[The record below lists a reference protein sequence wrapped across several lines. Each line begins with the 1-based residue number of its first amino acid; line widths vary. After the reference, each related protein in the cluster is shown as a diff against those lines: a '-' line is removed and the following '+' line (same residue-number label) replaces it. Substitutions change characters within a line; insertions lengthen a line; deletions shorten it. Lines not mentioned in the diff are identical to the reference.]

1 MKNKGGKRINQNS
14 HKWPWAL
21 VAALAQFTTRVC
33 RDTESIPTASPWNH
47 TKQTVPSPARDTRD
61 WDPRGGRRFT
71 GLKRAGTTGQSLLFH
86 DIQNPWQPKIQGT
99 GNQVPRLVLAWGLL
113 HSSLQLP
120 SSKGKFSNTAKH
132 KVKPKTGCPH
142 LLSHQTLKGISLSI
156 SSSQHCILSV
166 ISAGPDKGW
175 TPGCWNK
182 HSCRERAVR
191 GTGQLGKVGREL
203 LCCWISAGNRTA
215 DTLTTEQVSTLSHV
229 SPYTYIYIYIFQ
241 DIQAALLFPGGHPS
255 PTESTSAIPKLDWP
269 VPFSWTSDIRSC
281 PTSQLSAT
289 GGHQQ
294 PTPVDKSHSAGGWRD
309 RRDSASCIP
318 GPVVPGMWPLGTN
331 QPQLSSSEVK
341 PHYLG
346 KKLQIAFRNP
356 HGTAVFPQGQGAS
369 PHSDHVSAQKT
380 ENKTEGIT
388 DAAQSLHC

>member
-61 WDPRGGRRFT
+61 CDRRGGRRFT

-215 DTLTTEQVSTLSHV
+215 DTLTTEQVSTLSHA
-229 SPYTYIYIYIFQ
+229 SPYTYIPRYPGCFIISWRSSLTYRKHQ
-241 DIQAALLFPGGHPS
+241 CYSQTGLAGALFMDFRH
-255 PTESTSAIPKLDWP
+255 
-269 VPFSWTSDIRSC
+269 
-281 PTSQLSAT
+281 
-289 GGHQQ
+289 
-294 PTPVDKSHSAGGWRD
+294 
-309 RRDSASCIP
+309 
-318 GPVVPGMWPLGTN
+318 
-331 QPQLSSSEVK
+331 
-341 PHYLG
+341 
-346 KKLQIAFRNP
+346 KKLSHFTAQCYWWAPTTHTSGQI
-356 HGTAVFPQGQGAS
+356 PQCRWLEGQEGQCQL
-369 PHSDHVSAQKT
+369 HSRACCPWDVT
-380 ENKTEGIT
+380 TGNKPATTKFIW
-388 DAAQSLHC
+388 S

>member
-1 MKNKGGKRINQNS
+1 MKSR
-14 HKWPWAL
+14 L
-21 VAALAQFTTRVC
+21 L
-33 RDTESIPTASPWNH
+33 
-47 TKQTVPSPARDTRD
+47 KQTLLQRESCK
-61 WDPRGGRRFT
+61 GH
-71 GLKRAGTTGQSLLFH
+71 GTTGEGGEGAAVLLDFCRK
-86 DIQNPWQPKIQGT
+86 QN
-99 GNQVPRLVLAWGLL
+99 
-113 HSSLQLP
+113 
-120 SSKGKFSNTAKH
+120 
-132 KVKPKTGCPH
+132 
-142 LLSHQTLKGISLSI
+142 
-156 SSSQHCILSV
+156 
-166 ISAGPDKGW
+166 
-175 TPGCWNK
+175 
-182 HSCRERAVR
+182 CRH
-191 GTGQLGKVGREL
+191 
-203 LCCWISAGNRTA
+203 INH
-215 DTLTTEQVSTLSHV
+215 EQVSTISHA